1 MYKKSIIF
9 TLLYTLYM
17 ISVQAQISL
26 SPLFTD
32 NMVLQQQTDAPIWG
46 KAKAKQQIN
55 IFSSWDQQTQT
66 IVANEQGMWKAN
78 LVTPKA
84 GGPYEIIVSS
94 GKKEKINLKN
104 VLIGEVWLCSG
115 QSNMEFRM
123 HEKLVNQQQEI
134 AAANFPEIRM
144 IAIERE
150 TALVPMD
157 NCTIINDTWQVCSP
171 ETVGEFSAVAYF
183 FGKNLHENLNVP
195 IGLINSSW
203 GGTIV
208 QAWTEGDHLSQTP
221 YYHDYVREIR
231 QMHSDKQKL
240 ERIHQQRMKNWLRE
254 LNTKDQGIENGKPV
268 WVNKDFDDANWFD
281 FPVPGMA
288 QTVGMTPKNGVFWF
302 RKEID
307 IPVSWSGQEI
317 IINMGPID
325 DDDFT
330 YFNGELIG
338 QTKGRMSPRNY
349 KIPGN
354 LVKPGKSVIA
364 IRMIDTGG
372 LGGLGGD
379 TESYWLS
386 SSKGR
391 IGISGNWKA
400 KLSLDLNTIRPLPR
414 RLDDST
420 NEPAVLYNAMINPLV
435 PYAFKGA
442 IWYQGES
449 DTKSAIQHRIL
460 TDIPYIQEDE
470 SNAGLAVQYRD
481 LLSLMINSWRK
492 KFGHEFPFYMV
503 QLANFMKLQTE
514 PVESSWAELREAQSL
529 TAKHLNNTGIAIAI
543 DIGEADDIHPGN
555 KQDVGKRL
563 ALAAR
568 AQTYGEK
575 ITYSGPVYKTYKI
588 EGNSIRL
595 SFEHT
600 DGGLQ
605 TKNGEKLQGFT
616 IAGVDHR
623 FYWADAIIDG
633 DEIIVSS
640 PEVEFPIAVRYAW
653 ANNPICNLYNG
664 AGLPASPFRTD
675 SWTTEIAE

>member
-1 MYKKSIIF
+1 MYKKSVIF
-9 TLLYTLYM
+9 TLLCTLCM
-17 ISVQAQISL
+17 TSVQAQISL
-26 SPLFTD
+26 SSLFTD

-46 KAKAKQQIN
+46 KAKAKQQID
-55 IFSSWDQQTQT
+55 IFSSWNQQTQT
-66 IVANEQGMWKAN
+66 VVANEQGIWKAN
-78 LVTPKA
+78 LATPEA

-94 GKKEKINLKN
+94 GKKEKISLKN

-115 QSNMEFRM
+115 QSNMEWRLR
-123 HEKLVNQQQEI
+123 EGLVNQQQEI
-134 AAANFPEIRM
+134 AAADFPKIRM
-144 IAIERE
+144 VTIKKE
-150 TALVPMD
+150 TAFVPVD
-157 NCTIINDTWQVCSP
+157 ECTIVNDTWQICSP

-203 GGTIV
+203 GGTV
-208 QAWTEGDHLSQTP
+208 AQAWTEGDYLLQMP
-221 YYHDYVREIR
+221 YYQDNVQRIR
-231 QMHSDKQKL
+231 QMPSDKQEL
-240 ERIHQQRMKNWLRE
+240 ERIYQQSMESWLQE
-254 LNTKDQGIENGKPV
+254 LNTKDQGIENGKLV
-268 WVNKDFDDANWFD
+268 WTDKGFDDADWFD

-288 QTVGMTPKNGVFWF
+288 QTNGMTPKNGIFWF
-302 RKEID
+302 RKEVD
-307 IPVSWSGQEI
+307 IPTSWSGQEI
-317 IINMGPID
+317 TINMGPID

-338 QTKGRMSPRNY
+338 QTEGWMSPRNY
-349 KIPGN
+349 KIPGK

-364 IRMIDTGG
+364 IRVMDTGG
-372 LGGLGGD
+372 EGGLGGD
-379 TESYWLS
+379 AASYWLS
-386 SSKGR
+386 SSKGK
-391 IGISGNWKA
+391 IDISGNWKT
-400 KLSLDLNTIRPLPR
+400 KLSLDLNAIGPMPR
-414 RLDDST
+414 RLDGNA
-420 NEPAVLYNAMINPLV
+420 NEPTVLYNAMINPLV

-449 DTKSAIQHRIL
+449 
-460 TDIPYIQEDE
+460 
-470 SNAGLAVQYRD
+470 NAGLAVQYRD
-481 LLSLMINSWRK
+481 LLPLMINSWRK
-492 KFGHEFPFYMV
+492 QFGHEFPFYIV
-503 QLANFMKLQTE
+503 QLANFTKLQTE

-529 TAKHLNNTGIAIAI
+529 TAKYLNNTGIAVTI
-543 DIGEADDIHPGN
+543 DIGEADDIHPRN

-575 ITYSGPVYKTYKI
+575 IPYSGPVYKTYKI

-616 IAGVDHR
+616 IAGADHK
-623 FYWADAIIDG
+623 FYWADAGIEG

-640 PEVEFPIAVRYAW
+640 PEVKFPVAVRYAW
-653 ANNPICNLYNG
+653 ADNPICNLYNG

-675 SWTTEIAE
+675 NWRGITE